1 MPASFQH
8 GIRRN
13 HFNTRAWSCMVMSK
27 NRIAL
32 ERESVLGALENHSG
46 CSPISD
52 MTYYALTHDHNF
64 WVPTSGFQTLIS
76 WSLLSWLSTLFGW
89 HPSRKPP
96 WAPCRLELHRREGP
110 SPPKLKWDGK
120 SKRWHLTGLSRP
132 QRRPKKYFRVDVKDF
147 LINMFYL
154 RLPGE
159 GLSILSEVHPALLL
173 LLLVPQLR
181 APDRSGHCRTP
192 TARARS
198 QWQWALR
205 DLNCECE
212 MSDRMSEEMSHRM
225 PDRMSERMTE
235 QISDRMPDRMSE
247 YMSDRIEC
255 HGGDHSKIFSFFKMN
270 PVTNHLARFIQTH
283 FWRQYRR
290 NVVSKYQMICVTH
303 GNMLE
308 WNFTKDIFLV
318 RFTMLH
324 QEPALASL

>member
-1 MPASFQH
+1 
-8 GIRRN
+8 
-13 HFNTRAWSCMVMSK
+13 MVISK

-52 MTYYALTHDHNF
+52 MTYYTLTHDHNF

-96 WAPCRLELHRREGP
+96 WAPCRLELHRREGRANITRP
-110 SPPKLKWDGK
+110 GMLSFPPKLKWDGK
-120 SKRWHLTGLSRP
+120 SNAGTWLASAGLRDAL
-132 QRRPKKYFRVDVKDF
+132 KKYIRVDVKDF
-147 LINMFYL
+147 LINMFYP

-159 GLSILSEVHPALLL
+159 GLSILSEVHPARLL

-181 APDRSGHCRTP
+181 VPDRSGHRRTSTTSSRCQSALSGLNASSGSLPHCRTP

-198 QWQWALR
+198 LTVGTR

-212 MSDRMSEEMSHRM
+212 MSDRMSEEMSDRM

-235 QISDRMPDRMSE
+235 
-247 YMSDRIEC
+247 
-255 HGGDHSKIFSFFKMN
+255 
-270 PVTNHLARFIQTH
+270 
-283 FWRQYRR
+283 
-290 NVVSKYQMICVTH
+290 
-303 GNMLE
+303 
-308 WNFTKDIFLV
+308 
-318 RFTMLH
+318 
-324 QEPALASL
+324 